1 MRRYLLFSLWTVAVV
16 LSIHTSLQA
25 APDQPKTRFYLIKT
39 NRLLGVAHMTVK
51 RTAHYTGDLALAVR
65 HERKALALYL
75 AKDYQT
81 AIFHSRRCRELC
93 LKIFNE
99 NKIKQPMDAKYNA
112 EELTLATDSPSAEAL
127 DKSLENSTLKDEDF
141 MNGNMEVDVK

>member
-1 MRRYLLFSLWTVAVV
+1 MRCYLLFSLWIVAVAF
-16 LSIHTSLQA
+16 SIHTPLQA
-25 APDQPKTRFYLIKT
+25 APDQPKTRFYIIKS

-51 RTAHYTGDLALAVR
+51 RTQHYTGDLALAVR
-65 HERKALALYL
+65 HERKAVALYL
-75 AKDYQT
+75 AKDFST

-112 EELTLATDSPSAEAL
+112 EELTLAADSPSAETL
-127 DKSLENSTLKDEDF
+127 DQSLETSTIKDEDF